1 MSYLSDDLDWP
12 TSGATA
18 VARSTSRESDVEV
31 KQVFDRTKMICKH
44 DVTCFYDIMKVC
56 V

>member
-18 VARSTSRESDVEV
+18 VVRSTSRESDVEV
-31 KQVFDRTKMICKH
+31 KRMFDHTRITGHTMGDNK
-44 DVTCFYDIMKVC
+44 
-56 V
+56 